1 MILRLGHVE
10 LMVDDLDAAEEFYV
24 RLLGFDVHS
33 RSDSQLRL
41 RALEEFDAWSLC
53 LTRAASGGLGHTA
66 FRVSDDTDL
75 DELEALHERLGMPC
89 ERVPAGAEVCQG
101 EALRTVTPH
110 GQPVEFYR
118 EFDEIEVS
126 DGDSVRLPMRTLCGR
141 TGVPPARLDHVNLR
155 APDTPTALEYWVGE
169 LGFRP
174 SELWLEPD
182 GNVRT
187 AWVRRGHGTHDVAL
201 GRGEPAIHH
210 VAYTVADQTL
220 LVRTADLLGD
230 AGLASRL
237 EYGPSR
243 HGATNAFC
251 MYVRDPAGNRLE
263 LYTGD
268 YFRDLDRPPIRW
280 SAEEYAAHGHSWW
293 GQPPGESFLEASRV
307 ATVDWPGLNITDV
320 LCEW

>member
-10 LMVDDLDAAEEFYV
+10 LTVDDLDAAEEFYV
-24 RLLGFDVHS
+24 GLLGFDVHS
-33 RSDSQLRL
+33 RTGSQLRL

-53 LTRAASGGLGHTA
+53 LTEAAGAGLGHTA
-66 FRVSDDTDL
+66 FRVSDEADL
-75 DELEALHERLGMPC
+75 AELEEIHERLGMPS
-89 ERVPAGAEVCQG
+89 ERVPAGTEVGQG

-110 GQPVEFYR
+110 GLPVEFYHR
-118 EFDEIEVS
+118 FDEVEVH
-126 DGDSVRLPMRTLCGR
+126 DGDAVRLPMRSLNGR
-141 TGVPPARLDHVNLR
+141 SGVPPARLDHVNLR

-169 LGFRP
+169 LGFQP

-182 GNVRT
+182 DSVRT

-201 GRGEPAIHH
+201 GRGEPGIHH
-210 VAYTVADQTL
+210 VAYTVADQTM

-230 AGLASRL
+230 AGLAARL

-251 MYVRDPAGNRLE
+251 MYIRDPSGNRIE

-293 GQPPGESFLEASRV
+293 GQQAGESFLESGPV
-307 ATVDWPGLNITDV
+307 AAVGWPELDLTTSS
-320 LCEW
+320 